1 MATAPIPFAKIVR
14 AELATLRPSFRFT
27 KTTGGSGPLVHFEV
41 PTGAARVAQELV
53 VQKGLY
59 GANWMRVNIITG
71 VIDSAGELQ
80 QILQEIAPRLDS
92 KFASAEECAAALRAM
107 LPEMDAM
114 LAKDRKA
121 IVAKLPKILA
131 VLDQLPTLTAGWMKQ
146 EGAALDPA
154 MFDKD
159 TFAFD
164 AFKVFERFLTKKK
177 LWITEA
183 SQPIWWWWTDH
194 YPKVKGGKVAAKTKA
209 KVKAPAKAKA
219 PAKTKAKAPAKTKT
233 KTKAPAKAK
242 AKTTKAKAT
251 TTKTKRR

>member
-14 AELATLRPSFRFT
+14 AQLATLRPSFRFT

-107 LPEMDAM
+107 LPEFDTL
-114 LAKDRKA
+114 LARDRKT
-121 IVAKLPKILA
+121 IVAKQPKILG
-131 VLDQLPTLTAGWMKQ
+131 VLDQLATLTASWMKQ

-154 MFDKD
+154 ASNLLLFG
-159 TFAFD
+159 
-164 AFKVFERFLTKKK
+164 LTA
-177 LWITEA
+177 LLLRRA
-183 SQPIWWWWTDH
+183 RRR
-194 YPKVKGGKVAAKTKA
+194 AAN
-209 KVKAPAKAKA
+209 VQS
-219 PAKTKAKAPAKTKT
+219 
-233 KTKAPAKAK
+233 
-242 AKTTKAKAT
+242 
-251 TTKTKRR
+251 